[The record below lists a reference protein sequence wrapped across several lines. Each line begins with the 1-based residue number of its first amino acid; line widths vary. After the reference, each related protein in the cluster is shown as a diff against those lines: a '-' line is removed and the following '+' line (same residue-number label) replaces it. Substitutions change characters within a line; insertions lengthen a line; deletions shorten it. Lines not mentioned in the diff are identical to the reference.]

1 MSILPLDAGCAFIRQ
16 LMAKSG
22 NASSNHYLLHIP
34 QQNTTWVGAF
44 PNRIVKYSNQ
54 GFDIQ
59 ASGQHTN
66 LPPAPNPFPVL
77 RNLLDPSLPCFF
89 MISLDLQRSAFDP
102 ALPLLLFIQP
112 GAEVK
117 FHGKPSGSTAEITAA
132 SPEFAAS
139 AKELLDRH
147 AGHSASLSHE
157 EQQERVP
164 LPWHTEKDGLFL
176 KRLEDAVRVLRSR
189 PGKMI
194 VSRTYRKPVRP
205 YANPFRLFEI
215 YSRSEPSAAACHFL
229 ALDETTYS
237 LGCSPENVFELDH
250 GKLIFDVIAATR
262 GRSTDPEKDQRW
274 FHELQHDAKERT
286 EHLMAFNRYRK
297 RLDNLC
303 QPGTAK
309 VDQSMGVRT
318 LKRVRHLHSRL
329 SGRLRSDL
337 DLIDLLEESFPPL
350 SSYPDELIPLADP
363 GLEPTR
369 FYGGIVGRAG
379 PGWNEISCFLNL
391 RSALL
396 QNQTLYTQGGVG
408 VISESKPRQEMLE
421 VANKLSSLLE
431 AVITWESEVPDV
443 N

>member
-1 MSILPLDAGCAFIRQ
+1 M
-16 LMAKSG
+16 
-22 NASSNHYLLHIP
+22 
-34 QQNTTWVGAF
+34 
-44 PNRIVKYSNQ
+44 
-54 GFDIQ
+54 
-59 ASGQHTN
+59 
-66 LPPAPNPFPVL
+66 
-77 RNLLDPSLPCFF
+77 
-89 MISLDLQRSAFDP
+89 
-102 ALPLLLFIQP
+102 LFIQP

-117 FHGKPSGSTAEITAA
+117 FLSKPNGLTVDIVAA
-132 SPEFAAS
+132 NPEFEDS
-139 AKELLDRH
+139 AKQLLARH
-147 AGHSASLSHE
+147 GEHSAALSDE
-157 EQQERVP
+157 ERQEPAP
-164 LPWHTEKDGLFL
+164 LPWQTEEDEKFL
-176 KRLEDAVRVLRSR
+176 KRLEDAVRVLRSK

-194 VSRTYRKPVRP
+194 VSRTYRKVVQPH
-205 YANPFRLFEI
+205 ANPFRLFEI

-229 ALDETTYS
+229 ALNETTYS

-309 VDQSMGVRT
+309 VDKSMGVRT

-329 SGRLRSDL
+329 SGTLRSDL

-363 GLEPTR
+363 DLEPTR

-431 AVITWESEVPDV
+431 AVSTWESEVPDV